1 MSDLIRAISTRML
14 VCAARSGLVVYTGFR
29 DGYTSGGV
37 GIHGRRSVAAIWR
50 GSMNVLDG

>member
-1 MSDLIRAISTRML
+1 MSDLIRAIPTRML
-14 VCAARSGLVVYTGFR
+14 VCATRSGLVYTGFR